1 MRAICAGKGGHEWI
15 IEFRELPDDKNT
27 FVEILDKSLIK
38 ANSDYEAKRYKDI
51 ALEAPIIHF
60 AKQGTFYNWMKN
72 DPEFAEACKVAEE
85 IALDFAESK
94 LHKLIRDEN
103 PSSVFFYLKTKGKK
117 RGYIERQEIDQS
129 SNHQIIFENV
139 SKKIE
144 NAEEWPPDWENK

>member
-1 MRAICAGKGGHEWI
+1 M
-15 IEFRELPDDKNT
+15 N
-27 FVEILDKSLIK
+27 KSEHPIK
-38 ANSDYEAKRYKDI
+38 KKDQIRTAEAKARMLEALRATLGI
-51 ALEAPIIHF
+51 VTPALEKAEV
-60 AKQGTFYNWMKN
+60 ARGTFYNWMKN